1 MNKTSSVYYPQ
12 IPLSRYGDAQPGA
25 EAPQRCGEEGGS
37 WPRWRPAERHPRSEG
52 GREPSLAGHA
62 GESHKFSSLHK
73 PAHQK
78 GALHTRGL
86 PLIVKVSYQCLIRS
100 TTAYEKNVTKKF
112 LCPEW
117 GMFWLWQKCL
127 RLTQILTC
135 GPFFFVSVCLSLSVS
150 FRLFKTGS
158 SWRRCW
164 TGFSCGPSSQCQ
176 YWELS

>member
-1 MNKTSSVYYPQ
+1 MNKTWSVYYPQ

-37 WPRWRPAERHPRSEG
+37 WPRWRPAEKLPRREG

-62 GESHKFSSLHK
+62 GESHKFSPLHK

-78 GALHTRGL
+78 GALHTRGYGWL
-86 PLIVKVSYQCLIRS
+86 L
-100 TTAYEKNVTKKF
+100 KF
-112 LCPEW
+112 LTNVSFALQLLIKKCHKEVLVSW
-117 GMFWLWQKCL
+117 MFSLWQKCL

-164 TGFSCGPSSQCQ
+164 TGSSCGPSSQCQ